1 MALDE
6 AILESTASGES
17 PPTLRLY
24 SWSPPCLSLGNAQP
38 ISQID
43 VDRLNEFSW
52 DIVRRST
59 GGRAILH
66 TDELTYSV
74 TAPLEDSN
82 FEGGILQG
90 YKYISSGLI
99 GALTL
104 LGLDV
109 EIQSEVVLSE
119 QERSQPVCFELPSSY
134 EITVNEKK
142 LLGSA
147 QLRRKGGVLQ
157 HGTLPLCGDIGR
169 ICLVLHCDDENHRSR
184 CHERVQ
190 ERASTLEACIGH
202 TISWDKVAN
211 AMIQGFTKSLGMNF
225 EEAEFTERELTR
237 AEELLQERYENRS
250 WTERI

>member
-104 LGLDV
+104 LGLEV

-169 ICLVLHCDDENHRSR
+169 ICLVLHYDDEDHRSR